1 MQMTLEM
8 FNPEICQTQ
17 TATAEDFLA
26 RVSAL
31 LESGGGSRIH
41 EELFSLKSCGWRQ
54 YKNLNIFSWKTSPDC
69 FPTMEVKLLELSSQ
83 LWGNWGIGT
92 STRCLT
98 AKITESHKTGK
109 GCSLSDIMEDSVD
122 EKYFLSDKA
131 TKVLLEKLMDLSATN
146 YKSAHNC
153 VRKVK
158 QVIGGRQGNRVYD
171 PEGGMSVTLNSQ
183 GGGKGAKTGLYMVAA
198 TIDKTEGMD
207 NSIQLKNI
215 SEETANRIVSREY
228 KEIAR
233 NSNVIIKA
241 VLTPDREEKRQNGRR
256 IKDNG
261 EPMFTL
267 TAQDRHG
274 VMITEP
280 TVFEE
285 REDEEMRF
293 FKDNLCETLRTI
305 SDCENKR
312 VIYPNA
318 RIRRLT
324 PREGFR
330 LQGFPDEYF
339 ERAASVNSDNQLYK
353 QAGNSVT
360 TTVIRAIAERLAN
373 IERYPN
379 AI

>member
-41 EELFSLKSCGWRQ
+41 EELYSLKSCGWRQ

-131 TKVLLEKLMDLSATN
+131 TKVLLEKLMDLRATN

-153 VRKVK
+153 VRK
-158 QVIGGRQGNRVYD
+158 D
-171 PEGGMSVTLNSQ
+171 
-183 GGGKGAKTGLYMVAA
+183 
-198 TIDKTEGMD
+198 
-207 NSIQLKNI
+207 I
-215 SEETANRIVSREY
+215 SEKTANRIVSREY
-228 KEIAR
+228 KGIAR
-233 NSNVIIKA
+233 SSNVIIKA

-285 REDEEMRF
+285 REDEGMRF

-305 SDCENKR
+305 SDCGDKR

-379 AI
+379 AT